1 MSVPSGQVRTG
12 KFSSGKPQTKIPF
25 LLGKPYFKK
34 RYTKKATFFL
44 FAFFVSKSFFL
55 FEENRYPFPETKHD
69 TRFSRRK
76 LVFLMKKFGYKKRD
90 GYIIYGLFIS
100 FFEIKNKKKI
110 HSIMGQKVN
119 PISLRLEKTN
129 RHFDSCWYDD
139 YNYTDLFLQD
149 YKIKN
154 YLKVVLNQ
162 ITIPE
167 GRVSIENL
175 PKKTSINLFY
185 HNPTS
190 SRQKKNILFQL
201 QNFKENKTKLQNSKK
216 NKSFSFAEKNKYSVF
231 CFPEQ
236 KYWTDKKRISFP
248 LAQQGIEEMRNI
260 SSEIHKEGVTLSNEY
275 KENKHNPS
283 ADLRPPFSDIF
294 LTFQQKKPSIPS
306 HTNKS
311 CIHYC
316 LPKANNN
323 FNPFFL
329 PTSFKRDTENNING
343 KLLEFVVNSRNYNK
357 FEKRDIYEKWAMERF
372 FVRYLYAQFYC
383 KFLENKNR
391 DNQEDAHTFSSLY
404 MFLIF
409 LKRYEKNPTKVTDFT
424 AKGRSVSF
432 PSQKTK
438 RVSFKRT
445 TNHKRFQSGLYSS
458 KPSFKSHMESFLY
471 NSEKSFFNIN
481 FFRAL
486 TEKQSALFLVQE
498 IIHYLERKVPFRRIK
513 TQILREIPRYKR
525 IKGIRITCSGRV
537 GGRSKK
543 AQRSKTQSAKIG
555 QTSLGVFSSK
565 IDFACR
571 SAYTRFGLIGVK
583 VWICYQ

>member
-1 MSVPSGQVRTG
+1 
-12 KFSSGKPQTKIPF
+12 
-25 LLGKPYFKK
+25 
-34 RYTKKATFFL
+34 
-44 FAFFVSKSFFL
+44 
-55 FEENRYPFPETKHD
+55 
-69 TRFSRRK
+69 
-76 LVFLMKKFGYKKRD
+76 
-90 GYIIYGLFIS
+90 
-100 FFEIKNKKKI
+100 
-110 HSIMGQKVN
+110 MGQKVN

-162 ITIPE
+162 ITYPE
-167 GRVSIENL
+167 GRISIENL
-175 PKKTSINLFY
+175 PKKTNINLFY

-190 SRQKKNILFQL
+190 SRQKKNIRFQL
-201 QNFKENKTKLQNSKK
+201 QNFKENKRK
-216 NKSFSFAEKNKYSVF
+216 SFAEKNKYSYF

-236 KYWTDKKRISFP
+236 KSWTDTRICFP
-248 LAQQGIEEMRNI
+248 LAQQGIEEMRLVY
-260 SSEIHKEGVTLSNEY
+260 SQIHKKDVTLSNEY

-283 ADLRPPFSDIF
+283 GDLRPPFSDQI
-294 LTFQQKKPSIPS
+294 LTLKGRKQKKASIPS
-306 HTNKS
+306 HTNKTS
-311 CIHYC
+311 IHYC
-316 LPKANNN
+316 LRIPSKANNN
-323 FNPFFL
+323 FNPVFL

-343 KLLEFVVNSRNYNK
+343 KLLEFVVNSRNYN
-357 FEKRDIYEKWAMERF
+357 EKRDIHEKWAVERF
-372 FVRYLYAQFYC
+372 FVRYLYALFYC
-383 KFLENKNR
+383 KFLQNKIR

-409 LKRYEKNPTKVTDFT
+409 LKRYEKNSTKVTDLT
-424 AKGRSVSF
+424 AKKGSVSF

-445 TNHKRFQSGLYSS
+445 RNHKHFLSGLYSS
-458 KPSFKSHMESFLY
+458 KPSFKSHLESFLY
-471 NSEKSFFNIN
+471 NSENNFFNIN